1 MQREIYNELKSCLAR
16 RQLVVLATVVSGP
29 NPGNQLLIWPRG
41 ETLGDLGSPRLNQRA
56 ALYAEQIIPG
66 RESGRK
72 TFRWDDNEIDAFF
85 EILLPPPELIV
96 VGAVHVAAHLVQYAK
111 ALGFRTVVID
121 PREVF
126 ATPERFEVA
135 DEILVTWPEEALP
148 EVGLHDE
155 SFVAIL
161 SHDFKIDLPSLAIAL
176 RSPARYIGILGSRKT
191 QAKRLAALREEG
203 FDDDDFARIHSPIG
217 LDLGGRRAEEIALS
231 VIAEMI
237 AVSHG
242 RLTRNPSGD

>member
-1 MQREIYNELKSCLAR
+1 MQREIDSELYSCLTR
-16 RQLVVLATVVSGP
+16 RELVVLATVVSGP
-29 NPGNQLLIWPRG
+29 SPGNQMLIWPRG

-56 ALYAEQIIPG
+56 ALYAEQIIPD

-85 EILLPPPELIV
+85 EVLTPPPELIAI
-96 VGAVHVAAHLVQYAK
+96 GAVHVAIPLIQFARI
-111 ALGFRTVVID
+111 LGFRTVVID
-121 PREVF
+121 PREAF
-126 ATPERFEVA
+126 ATQERFDQA
-135 DEILVTWPEEALP
+135 DEIHVAWPDQALP
-148 EVGLHDE
+148 RVGLHDE

-161 SHDFKIDLPSLAIAL
+161 SHDLKIDLPALKIAL
-176 RSPARYIGILGSRKT
+176 RSPARYVGVLGSKKT
-191 QAKRLAALREEG
+191 QAKRLVALREEG

-231 VIAEMI
+231 VVAEMI

-242 RLTRNPSGD
+242 R